1 MVQMGLPG
9 NRRVGI
15 TSELEYLD
23 FEDMAALER
32 RFYDDEF
39 ISPAAESYEWYRAY
53 PTSVVAARNLES
65 GKVIGF
71 VNLFP
76 VRRGVGEALLAGTFN
91 DAGLTV
97 EDIAGLDEAGAVLF
111 FCCVVLDEAYR
122 GQGLLRQLVATA
134 VEPYRDA
141 VGRMD
146 FVVADTVT
154 PHGARLMERFGLEFV
169 CASDHDSRI
178 YRAPLC
184 SFIDHIDASCA
195 C

>member
-1 MVQMGLPG
+1 MGRPG
-9 NRRVGI
+9 NGRVCI
-15 TSELEYLD
+15 ASELEFLD

-39 ISPAAESYEWYRAY
+39 ITPAAESYAWYRAY
-53 PTSVVAARNLES
+53 PASVVAARSTEG
-65 GKVIGF
+65 GKVVGF

-76 VRRGVGEALLAGTFN
+76 VRCEVGEALLAGTFN

-97 EDIAGLDEAGAVLF
+97 GDIAGLDEAGAVLF
-111 FCCVVLDEAYR
+111 FCCAVLDEAYR

-141 VGRMD
+141 VGRID

-169 CASDHDSRI
+169 CTSDHDSRI
-178 YRAPLC
+178 YRAPLR